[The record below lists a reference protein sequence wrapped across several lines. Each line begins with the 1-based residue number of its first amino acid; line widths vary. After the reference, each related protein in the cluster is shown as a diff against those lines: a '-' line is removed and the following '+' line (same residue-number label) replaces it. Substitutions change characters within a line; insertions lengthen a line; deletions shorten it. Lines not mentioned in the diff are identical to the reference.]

1 MKMYALPS
9 NDVQIGL
16 RITRELKEE
25 IDKLAKEGGCTTSA
39 MIRSML
45 YGAVYS
51 AQHPELVEAVRGLIA
66 NDERVI

>member
-1 MKMYALPS
+1 MKMYAVPS
-9 NDVQIGL
+9 NDVQIGV
-16 RITRELKEE
+16 RIPRELKEE

-51 AQHPELVEAVRGLIA
+51 AQHPDLVEAVRGLIA
-66 NDERVI
+66 NNERVI